1 MPIAETTHLSDFI
14 LVVMGLLTVAMI
26 AASICRNIPVPYTVF
41 LVILGIILGSIAR
54 QYPEFELLLK
64 FQLSSD
70 LVLFLFLPALIFESA
85 INLDARLLMKDI
97 IPVLVLAVP
106 AMLISAALI
115 GLGLWFIQ
123 DFNIF
128 HALLFGALISATD
141 PVAVIAL
148 FKELGAPQRL
158 TILVEGES
166 LLNDATAIVFFGII
180 LGLID
185 QGYFGTSDFGRAIFD
200 FFYVFIGGILVGA
213 VIGIIVSELLYRI
226 RAGLSSYLIMSI
238 VLAYSS
244 FAIAE
249 HVAGVSGVMAVVSA
263 AIALGI
269 LGVSRI
275 PQSERESVDETW
287 DVIALICNSLL
298 FLLVGLSVDISLLFT
313 QIDSI
318 IIAIILVLVGRAAG
332 VYSMVPATIK
342 MFNLPN
348 VSMGERHIM
357 WWGGLKG
364 GLAIAIVLSI
374 PDSFPGRETL
384 LYITLGVV
392 LFSLLINASTI
403 RPLMKK
409 LGFDKFTGEEVA
421 ELKHGLIQSQQHSEG
436 VLESFRKAK
445 LISRST
451 QQLIQK
457 KTQQVFNSDYG
468 DSDSFIEE
476 RHAHITAL
484 RVEAQELKYLYD
496 IGFLQ
501 YYTYM
506 NIKNALQRDR
516 ETWSLESKN
525 TTSLDDSTQRNPF
538 VMLENALIKQF
549 REHDFA
555 AGILARYQY
564 LRFSQS
570 LQRDIAGVLICE
582 KVVEYIE
589 NSDDISKELKEDIIK
604 KYKVRSNRRK
614 ERLEK
619 VAEDFPE
626 FYLRFETRLFA
637 KVALVAAEFFA
648 EEAHHNGEIGSKV
661 FTNIERRIHEAI
673 QGLQPISDPAPKLKP
688 HDLIGTVPLLN
699 GLPNDLL
706 ERLSK
711 HAKAMTFLAGDLVIG
726 EGEKGD
732 SLYIITNGLV
742 TIYKDDHED
751 DPIAELRDGDFF
763 GEMALLETQIRTAN
777 AKTIK
782 PTTLLRL
789 TRKDVL
795 SMAENEPELKARL
808 EQISQARK
816 SIEV

>member
-1 MPIAETTHLSDFI
+1 MPLSEVI
-14 LVVMGLLTVAMI
+14 LVVMGLLTIAMI
-26 AASICRNIPVPYTVF
+26 AAAICKNIPVPYTVF

-54 QYPEFELLLK
+54 HNPGLELLLE
-64 FQLSSD
+64 FQLTPD

-85 INLDARLLMKDI
+85 LNLDARLLMKDI
-97 IPVLVLAVP
+97 IPVLILAIP
-106 AMLISAALI
+106 AMLISAGLI
-115 GLGLWFIQ
+115 GVGLWVIQ

-166 LLNDATAIVFFGII
+166 LLNDATAIVFFNII
-180 LGLID
+180 LGLAITEQFTASD
-185 QGYFGTSDFGRAIFD
+185 AGFAVLEFFRVFFGGLF
-200 FFYVFIGGILVGA
+200 VGGI
-213 VIGIIVSELLYRI
+213 IGIVLSELLYRI
-226 RAGLSSYLIMSI
+226 KAGMSSYLIMSI

-249 HVAGVSGVMAVVSA
+249 HIMHVSGVMAVVAA

-269 LGVSRI
+269 FGVSRI
-275 PQSERESVDETW
+275 PQSERETVDETW
-287 DVIALICNSLL
+287 DVLALICNSLL
-298 FLLVGLSVDISLLFT
+298 FLLVGLSVDISQLYSHL
-313 QIDSI
+313 DSI
-318 IIAIILVLVGRAAG
+318 AIAIVLVLGSRAAG
-332 VYSMVPATIK
+332 IYSMVPATIK
-342 MFNLPN
+342 MFKLPH
-348 VSMGERHIM
+348 VSLGERHIM

-374 PDSFPGRETL
+374 PLDMPGRDTI

-392 LFSLLINASTI
+392 LFSLLINAPTI
-403 RPLMKK
+403 RPLMQK

-421 ELKHGLIQSQQHSEG
+421 ELKHGLIQSQQHSEEI
-436 VLESFRKAK
+436 LESFYKAN

-457 KTQQVFNSDYG
+457 KTQQIFNISEDE
-468 DSDSFIEE
+468 SSSHIET
-476 RHAHITAL
+476 RHAYITAL
-484 RVEAQELKYLYD
+484 RIEMQELKALYD

-506 NIKNALQRDR
+506 NIKNSMQRDR
-516 ETWSLESKN
+516 ESWSIDSKVDMTGEEN
-525 TTSLDDSTQRNPF
+525 NKSNLF
-538 VMLENALIKQF
+538 VRLENTLIKQL

-555 AGILARYQY
+555 AGMLARYQY

-582 KVVEYIE
+582 KVIE
-589 NSDDISKELKEDIIK
+589 QINHIDDFSVELKNQIID
-604 KYKVRSNRRK
+604 KYKQRGTRRK
-614 ERLEK
+614 NRLEK
-619 VAEDFPE
+619 IAEDFPE

-637 KVALVAAEFFA
+637 KVALVTAEFFT

-661 FTNIERRIHEAI
+661 FSNIERRIHTAI
-673 QGLQPISDPAPKLKP
+673 DGLQPISDPAPKLKP
-688 HDLIGTVPLLN
+688 HDLIGMVPLLN
-699 GLPNDLL
+699 GLSIDLL

-711 HAKAMTFLAGDLVIG
+711 HAKAMTFLAGDQVIG

-732 SLYIITNGLV
+732 SLYIITHGLV
-742 TIYKDDHED
+742 SVYKVGHEKE
-751 DPIAELRDGDFF
+751 PIAELRGGDFF
-763 GEMALLETQIRTAN
+763 GEMALLGTQVRTAN
-777 AKTIK
+777 VKSVK

-789 TRKDVL
+789 SRKDVL
-795 SMAENEPELKARL
+795 SMADKEPELKARL
-808 EQISQARK
+808 EQMSSVRQ
-816 SIEV
+816 SSDS

>member
-1 MPIAETTHLSDFI
+1 MPLSELI
-14 LVVMGLLTVAMI
+14 LVVMGLLSVAMI
-26 AASICRNIPVPYTVF
+26 AAAICKNIPIPYTVF
-41 LVILGIILGSIAR
+41 LVILGIILGLIAR
-54 QYPEFELLLK
+54 HNHEFEVLLQ
-64 FQLSSD
+64 FQLTPD

-85 INLDARLLMKDI
+85 INMDARLLMKDI
-97 IPVLVLAVP
+97 VPILVLAIP
-106 AMLISAALI
+106 AMLISAGLI
-115 GLGLWFIQ
+115 GVGLWLIQ

-166 LLNDATAIVFFGII
+166 LLNDATAIVFFNII
-180 LGLID
+180 LGLAITEH
-185 QGYFGTSDFGRAIFD
+185 FGASEAGHAVLE
-200 FFYVFIGGILVGA
+200 FFRVFIGGLFVGA
-213 VIGIIVSELLYRI
+213 IIGVVLSELLYRI
-226 RAGLSSYLIMSI
+226 RAGVSSYMIMSI

-249 HVAGVSGVMAVVSA
+249 HIFHVSGVMAVVAA

-298 FLLVGLSVDISLLFT
+298 FLLVGISLDLSKLYSHL
-313 QIDSI
+313 DSI
-318 IIAIILVLVGRAAG
+318 LIAIALVLFARAAG

-342 MFNLPN
+342 MFKLPN

-374 PDSFPGRETL
+374 PVDMPGRESI

-392 LFSLLINASTI
+392 LFSLLVNASTI

-409 LGFDKFTGEEVA
+409 LGFDKFTNEEVA
-421 ELKHGLIQSQQHSEG
+421 ELKHGLIQSQQYAENILDSFHS
-436 VLESFRKAK
+436 AD

-457 KTQQVFNSDYG
+457 KTQQVFYLDEEA
-468 DSDSFIEE
+468 SDSSIEQ
-476 RHAHITAL
+476 RHVYITAL
-484 RVEAQELKYLYD
+484 RIEMQELKHLYD

-506 NIKNALQRDR
+506 NIKNALLRDR
-516 ETWSLESKN
+516 ELLSDEIA
-525 TTSLDDSTQRNPF
+525 DDGQKEEKSNPF
-538 VMLENALIKQF
+538 VRLETALIKQL
-549 REHDFA
+549 REHDWA
-555 AGILARYQY
+555 AGLMARYQY

-570 LQRDIAGVLICE
+570 LQRDIAGILICE
-582 KVVEYIE
+582 KVIE
-589 NSDDISKELKEDIIK
+589 QLQKIDDFEENPKQDVID
-604 KYKVRSNRRK
+604 KYKHHSVRRK
-614 ERLEK
+614 LRLEK
-619 VAEDFPE
+619 VAVDFPE
-626 FYLRFETRLFA
+626 FFIRFETRLFA
-637 KVALVAAEFFA
+637 KVALVAAEYFI
-648 EEAHHNGEIGSKV
+648 EEAEHHGEIGSKV
-661 FTNIERRIHEAI
+661 FTNIERRIHKAI
-673 QGLQPISDPAPKLKP
+673 DELQPISDPAPKLKP
-688 HDLIGTVPLLN
+688 QELIGMVPLLN
-699 GLPNDLL
+699 GLSDDLL

-711 HAKAMTFLAGDLVIG
+711 HAKAMTFLSGDIVIG

-732 SLYIITNGLV
+732 SLYIITHGLV
-742 TIYKDDHED
+742 SVYKDGHED
-751 DPIAELRDGDFF
+751 EPITELRDGDFF
-763 GEMALLETQIRTAN
+763 GEMALLDTQVRTAN
-777 AKTIK
+777 VKSIK

-789 TRKDVL
+789 SRKDVL
-795 SMAENEPELKARL
+795 SHADKDPELKARL
-808 EQISQARK
+808 EQISSARK
-816 SIEV
+816 SIDS

>member
-1 MPIAETTHLSDFI
+1 
-14 LVVMGLLTVAMI
+14 MGLLTVAMI
-26 AASICRNIPVPYTVF
+26 AASICRNIPIPYTVF
-41 LVILGIILGSIAR
+41 LVILGVILGALAR
-54 QYPEFELLLK
+54 QYPELALLLE
-64 FQLSSD
+64 FQLTSD

-97 IPVLVLAVP
+97 IPILMLAVP
-106 AMLISAALI
+106 ALLISAGLI
-115 GLGLWFIQ
+115 SVGLWLIQ

-180 LGLID
+180 IGLID
-185 QGYFGTSDFGRAIFD
+185 NGFSGTSDIGIAILD
-200 FFYVFIGGILVGA
+200 FFYVFIGGIVVGA
-213 VIGIIVSELLYRI
+213 IIGIVISEMLYRI
-226 RAGLSSYLIMSI
+226 RAGMSSYLIMSI

-249 HVAGVSGVMAVVSA
+249 HVFHVSGVMAVVSSA
-263 AIALGI
+263 VALGI

-298 FLLVGLSVDISLLFT
+298 FLLVGLSVDISQLFAH
-313 QIDSI
+313 IDSI
-318 IIAIILVLVGRAAG
+318 IVAIILVLIARAAG
-332 VYSMVPATIK
+332 IYTMVPATIK
-342 MFNLPN
+342 FFKLPH

-374 PDSFPGRETL
+374 PEHIPGRETL
-384 LYITLGVV
+384 LYVTLGVV
-392 LFSLLINASTI
+392 LFSLLVNASTI
-403 RPLMKK
+403 RPLMQK
-409 LGFDKFTGEEVA
+409 LGFDQFTGEEVA
-421 ELKHGLIQSQQHSEG
+421 ELKHGLIQSQQHAIG
-436 VLESFRKAK
+436 ILESFHQAN

-457 KTQQVFNSDYG
+457 KTAQVFSSDYG
-468 DSDSFIEE
+468 DTDALVEE
-476 RHAHITAL
+476 RHAHIMAL
-484 RVEAQELKYLYD
+484 RIEAQELKTLYD

-506 NIKNALQRDR
+506 NIKNALLRDR
-516 ETWSLESKN
+516 EMWSSDKVTETDTEETENK
-525 TTSLDDSTQRNPF
+525 NPF
-538 VMLENALIKQF
+538 VRLENALIKQL
-549 REHDFA
+549 RELDFA
-555 AGILARYQY
+555 ATMLARYQY

-570 LQRDIAGVLICE
+570 LQRDIAGILICD
-582 KVVEYIE
+582 KVIKHISS
-589 NSDDISKELKEDIIK
+589 SDDISNGVKEDIIK
-604 KYKVRSNRRK
+604 EYEERSSRRK
-614 ERLEK
+614 ARLEK

-637 KVALVAAEFFA
+637 KVALVTADFFT
-648 EEAHHNGEIGSKV
+648 EEAHNNGEIGSKV
-661 FTNIERRIHEAI
+661 YTNIERRIHEAI
-673 QGLQPISDPAPKLKP
+673 NNLQPISDPAPKLKP

-699 GLPNDLL
+699 GLANDLL
-706 ERLSK
+706 ERLSQR
-711 HAKAMTFLAGDLVIG
+711 AKAMTFLPGDVIIG

-742 TIYKDDHED
+742 SVFKNGYENE
-751 DPIAELRDGDFF
+751 PIAELRDGDFV
-763 GEMALLETQIRTAN
+763 GEMALLEDQVRTAN
-777 AKTIK
+777 VKALK

-789 TRKDVL
+789 ARKDVL
-795 SMAENEPELKARL
+795 SMAENELELKARL
-808 EQISQARK
+808 EQISSLRK
-816 SIEV
+816 SKDL

>member
-1 MPIAETTHLSDFI
+1 MPISEAAPLSEFI

-26 AASICRNIPVPYTVF
+26 AASICRNIPIPYTVF
-41 LVILGIILGSIAR
+41 LVILGIILGSVAR
-54 QYPEFELLLK
+54 HYPEFELLLK
-64 FQLSSD
+64 FQLTPD

-106 AMLISAALI
+106 AMLISAILI
-115 GLGLWFIQ
+115 GVGLWAIQ

-180 LGLID
+180 LGLIEK
-185 QGYFGTSDFGRAIFD
+185 GYLGPSDIGIAVLD
-200 FFYVFIGGILVGA
+200 FFYVFIGGLLVGA
-213 VIGIIVSELLYRI
+213 VIGIIISELLYRI
-226 RAGLSSYLIMSI
+226 RAGMSSYLIMSI

-249 HVAGVSGVMAVVSA
+249 HVVGVSGVMAVVAS

-298 FLLVGLSVDISLLFT
+298 FLLVGLSVDVSLLYAHL
-313 QIDSI
+313 DSI
-318 IIAIILVLVGRAAG
+318 IIAIILVLIARAAG
-332 VYSMVPATIK
+332 IYSMVPATIK
-342 MFNLPN
+342 LFKLPN
-348 VSMGERHIM
+348 VSIGERHIM

-374 PDSFPGRETL
+374 PDDFPGRETL

-403 RPLMKK
+403 RPLMKR

-421 ELKHGLIQSQQHSEG
+421 ELKHGLMQSQQHAEEI
-436 VLESFRKAK
+436 LESFHKAN

-451 QQLIQK
+451 QQLITK
-457 KTQQVFNSDYG
+457 KTQQVFSSDYSA
-468 DSDSFIEE
+468 SDSFMEE

-484 RVEAQELKYLYD
+484 RIEAHELKYLYD

-516 ETWSLESKN
+516 ETWSIEGQSGVSAEVGANK
-525 TTSLDDSTQRNPF
+525 NPF
-538 VMLENALIKQF
+538 VKLENALIKQF

-555 AGILARYQY
+555 AGMLARYQY

-570 LQRDIAGVLICE
+570 LQRDIAGILICE
-582 KVVEYIE
+582 KVIDYI
-589 NSDDISKELKEDIIK
+589 NDSDDISVEIK
-604 KYKVRSNRRK
+604 NEIVGKYKKRSNRRK
-614 ERLEK
+614 KRLEK

-637 KVALVAAEFFA
+637 KVALVAAQFFA
-648 EEAHHNGEIGSKV
+648 EEAQHNGEIGSKV
-661 FTNIERRIHEAI
+661 YTNIERRIHEAI
-673 QGLQPISDPAPKLKP
+673 EGLQPISDPAPKLKP

-699 GLPNDLL
+699 GLPNDVL

-711 HAKAMTFLAGDLVIG
+711 HAKAMTFLPGDLVIG

-742 TIYKDDHED
+742 SVYKNGHENE
-751 DPIAELRDGDFF
+751 PIAQLRDGDFF
-763 GEMALLETQIRTAN
+763 GEMALLETQVRTAN
-777 AKTIK
+777 VKTLK

-789 TRKDVL
+789 ARKDVL
-795 SMAENEPELKARL
+795 SMAENETVLKERL
-808 EQISQARK
+808 EQISIARQA
-816 SIEV
+816 SES

>member
-1 MPIAETTHLSDFI
+1 MPISEAAPLSEFI
-14 LVVMGLLTVAMI
+14 LVVMGLLTIAMI
-26 AASICRNIPVPYTVF
+26 AASICRNIPIPYTVF

-64 FQLSSD
+64 FQLTPD

-106 AMLISAALI
+106 AMLISAGLI
-115 GLGLWFIQ
+115 GLGLWAIQ

-185 QGYFGTSDFGRAIFD
+185 KGFLGTSDIGIAILD
-200 FFYVFIGGILVGA
+200 FFYVFIGGLLVGA
-213 VIGIIVSELLYRI
+213 VIGIIISELLYRI
-226 RAGLSSYLIMSI
+226 RAGMSSYLIMSI

-249 HVAGVSGVMAVVSA
+249 HVVGVSGVMAVVAS

-298 FLLVGLSVDISLLFT
+298 FLLVGLSVDISLLYAH
-313 QIDSI
+313 IDSI
-318 IIAIILVLVGRAAG
+318 IVAIILVLVARAAG

-342 MFNLPN
+342 IFKLPN

-374 PDSFPGRETL
+374 PDNVPGRETL
-384 LYITLGVV
+384 LYVTLGVV
-392 LFSLLINASTI
+392 LFSLLINAPTI

-409 LGFDKFTGEEVA
+409 LGFDKFTGEEIT
-421 ELKHGLIQSQQHSEG
+421 ELKHGLIQSQQHAEAI
-436 VLESFRKAK
+436 LESFHKAK

-457 KTQQVFNSDYG
+457 KTQQVFSSDYG
-468 DSDSFIEE
+468 DSDNLIEE

-484 RVEAQELKYLYD
+484 RIEAKELKYLYD

-506 NIKNALQRDR
+506 NIKNSLQRDR
-516 ETWSLESKN
+516 EIWSANSGDNSSVEEAEKK
-525 TTSLDDSTQRNPF
+525 NPF
-538 VMLENALIKQF
+538 VRLENALIKQL
-549 REHDFA
+549 RENDFA
-555 AGILARYQY
+555 AGMLARYQY

-570 LQRDIAGVLICE
+570 LQRDIAGILISE
-582 KVVEYIE
+582 KVIE
-589 NSDDISKELKEDIIK
+589 HINNIDDFNPEIKKDIIK
-604 KYKVRSNRRK
+604 EYRDRSKRRK

-648 EEAHHNGEIGSKV
+648 EEAQHNGEIGSKV
-661 FTNIERRIHEAI
+661 FTNIERRIHDAI
-673 QGLQPISDPAPKLKP
+673 NALQPISDPAPKLKP

-699 GLPNDLL
+699 GLQNDLL

-711 HAKAMTFLAGDLVIG
+711 HARAMTFLAGDQVIG

-742 TIYKDDHED
+742 TIYKNGHED
-751 DPIAELRDGDFF
+751 EPIAELRDGDFF
-763 GEMALLETQIRTAN
+763 GEMALLETQVRTAN
-777 AKTIK
+777 VKTLK

-789 TRKDVL
+789 SRKDVL
-795 SMAENEPELKARL
+795 SMAENEPELKERL
-808 EQISQARK
+808 EQISLARK
-816 SIEV
+816 SIES

>member
-1 MPIAETTHLSDFI
+1 MPLSEVI
-14 LVVMGLLTVAMI
+14 LVIMGLLTVAMI
-26 AASICRNIPVPYTVF
+26 AAAICRNIPVPYTVF
-41 LVILGIILGSIAR
+41 LVILGMVLGSIAR
-54 QYPEFELLLK
+54 NYPELGILLE
-64 FQLSSD
+64 FQLTPD

-85 INLDARLLMKDI
+85 INLDARLLMKDLA
-97 IPVLVLAVP
+97 PVLVLAIP

-115 GLGLWFIQ
+115 GLGLWLIQ
-123 DFNIF
+123 DFNII

-166 LLNDATAIVFFGII
+166 LLNDATAIVIFNII
-180 LGLID
+180 LGLVATAH
-185 QGYFGTSDFGRAIFD
+185 FGFSDAGLAVIE
-200 FFYVFIGGILVGA
+200 FFRVFIGGLLVGA
-213 VIGIIVSELLYRI
+213 VIGIVLSELLYRI
-226 RAGLSSYLIMSI
+226 RAGMSSYLIMSI

-249 HVAGVSGVMAVVSA
+249 HIMHVSGVMAVVAS

-269 LGVSRI
+269 FGVSRI
-275 PQSERESVDETW
+275 PQSERETIDETW
-287 DVIALICNSLL
+287 DVITLICNSLL
-298 FLLVGLSVDISLLFT
+298 FLLVGISVDISHLYSH
-313 QIDSI
+313 IDSI
-318 IIAIILVLVGRAAG
+318 IIAIILVLGSRAAG

-342 MFNLPN
+342 LFKLPN

-374 PDSFPGRETL
+374 PVDMPGRDTI

-392 LFSLLINASTI
+392 LFSLLVNASTI

-409 LGFDKFTGEEVA
+409 LGFDQFTGEEEA
-421 ELKHGLIQSQQHSEG
+421 ELKHGLIQSQQHAEDI
-436 VLESFRKAK
+436 LESFHKAK

-457 KTQQVFNSDYG
+457 KTSQIFNISHG
-468 DSDSFIEE
+468 ESDSYIET
-476 RHAHITAL
+476 RHAYITAL
-484 RVEAQELKYLYD
+484 RIEMRELKRLYD

-501 YYTYM
+501 YYTYL
-506 NIKNALQRDR
+506 NIKNMLQRDR
-516 ETWSLESKN
+516 ESWSIENRDTLS
-525 TTSLDDSTQRNPF
+525 DDSEEKPNLF
-538 VMLENALIKQF
+538 VRMENALIKQL

-582 KVVEYIE
+582 KVTEHINKIDDFDE
-589 NSDDISKELKEDIIK
+589 NLKKEVTDV
-604 KYKVRSNRRK
+604 YKQRSLRRK
-614 ERLEK
+614 KRLEK

-637 KVALVAAEFFA
+637 KVALVAADFFV

-661 FTNIERRIHEAI
+661 FTNIERRINSAI
-673 QGLQPISDPAPKLKP
+673 DALQPISDPAPKLKP
-688 HDLIGTVPLLN
+688 EDLIGMVPLLN
-699 GLPNDLL
+699 GLSNSIL

-711 HAKAMTFLAGDLVIG
+711 HAKAMTFLPGDLVIG

-732 SLYIITNGLV
+732 SLYIITHGLV
-742 TIYKDDHED
+742 SIYRNEHED

-763 GEMALLETQIRTAN
+763 GEMALLETQVRTAN
-777 AKTIK
+777 VKSVK

-795 SMAENEPELKARL
+795 SMADNEPELKARL

-816 SIEV
+816 ATES

>member
-1 MPIAETTHLSDFI
+1 MPLSEVI
-14 LVVMGLLTVAMI
+14 LVVMGLLTIAMI
-26 AASICRNIPVPYTVF
+26 AAAICKNIPVPYTVF

-54 QYPEFELLLK
+54 HYPGLELLLE
-64 FQLSSD
+64 FQLTPD

-85 INLDARLLMKDI
+85 LNLDARLLMKDI
-97 IPVLVLAVP
+97 IPVLMLAIP
-106 AMLISAALI
+106 ALLISAGLI
-115 GLGLWFIQ
+115 GVGLWMIQ

-166 LLNDATAIVFFGII
+166 LFNDATAIVFFNII
-180 LGLID
+180 LGLAVTEQFTASD
-185 QGYFGTSDFGRAIFD
+185 AGFAVLEFFRVFFGGLF
-200 FFYVFIGGILVGA
+200 VGA
-213 VIGIIVSELLYRI
+213 IIGIVLSELLYRI
-226 RAGLSSYLIMSI
+226 RAGMSSYLIMSI

-249 HVAGVSGVMAVVSA
+249 HIMHVSGVMAVLAA

-269 LGVSRI
+269 FGVSRI
-275 PQSERESVDETW
+275 PQGERETVDETW
-287 DVIALICNSLL
+287 DVLALICNSLL
-298 FLLVGLSVDISLLFT
+298 FLLVGLSVDISQLFSHL
-313 QIDSI
+313 DSI
-318 IIAIILVLVGRAAG
+318 AIAIVLVLGARAAG
-332 VYSMVPATIK
+332 IYSMVPATIK
-342 MFNLPN
+342 MFKLPH
-348 VSMGERHIM
+348 VSLGERHIM

-374 PDSFPGRETL
+374 PLDMPGRDTI

-392 LFSLLINASTI
+392 LFSLLINAPTI
-403 RPLMKK
+403 RPLMQK

-421 ELKHGLIQSQQHSEG
+421 ELKHGLSQSQHHSEEI
-436 VLESFRKAK
+436 LESFYKAN

-457 KTQQVFNSDYG
+457 KTQQIFKISED
-468 DSDSFIEE
+468 DSSSQIET
-476 RHAHITAL
+476 RHAYITAL
-484 RVEAQELKYLYD
+484 RIEMQELKALYD

-506 NIKNALQRDR
+506 NIKNSMQRDR
-516 ETWSLESKN
+516 ESWSIDSKVEMSVEESN
-525 TTSLDDSTQRNPF
+525 RTNLF
-538 VMLENALIKQF
+538 VRLENALIKQL
-549 REHDFA
+549 RENDFA
-555 AGILARYQY
+555 AGMLARYQY

-582 KVVEYIE
+582 KVIE
-589 NSDDISKELKEDIIK
+589 QINHIDDFSVELKNQILE
-604 KYKVRSNRRK
+604 KYKERAARRK
-614 ERLEK
+614 KRLEK
-619 VAEDFPE
+619 TAEDFPE

-637 KVALVAAEFFA
+637 KVALVTAEFFT

-661 FTNIERRIHEAI
+661 FSNIERRIHAAI
-673 QGLQPISDPAPKLKP
+673 DALQPISDPAPKLKP
-688 HDLIGTVPLLN
+688 HDLIGMVPLLN
-699 GLPNDLL
+699 GLSNDVL

-711 HAKAMTFLAGDLVIG
+711 HAKAMTFLAGDQVIG

-732 SLYIITNGLV
+732 SLYIITHGLV
-742 TIYKDDHED
+742 SVYKAGHEAE
-751 DPIAELRDGDFF
+751 PIAELRDGDFF
-763 GEMALLETQIRTAN
+763 GEMALLETQVRTAN
-777 AKTIK
+777 VKSLK

-795 SMAENEPELKARL
+795 SMADTEPELKARL
-808 EQISQARK
+808 EQISSVRQ
-816 SIEV
+816 SSDS